1 MININ
6 KIYPEI
12 TKNKKN
18 ILFYTTVK
26 WRFTKFYIFLGNK
39 HAVINLYKHNIN
51 FGFNIMAA

>member
-12 TKNKKN
+12 TKNQKN

-26 WRFTKFYIFLGNK
+26 WRFTKFYIFLENK
-39 HAVINLYKHNIN
+39 HAVINLYKLIASH
-51 FGFNIMAA
+51 FM